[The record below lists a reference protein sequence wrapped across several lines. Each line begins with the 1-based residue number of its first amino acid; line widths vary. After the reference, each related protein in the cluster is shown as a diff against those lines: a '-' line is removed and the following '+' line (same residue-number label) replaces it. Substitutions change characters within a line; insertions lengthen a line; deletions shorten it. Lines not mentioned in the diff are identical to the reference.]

1 MLNKLENS
9 IDPRIVNIS
18 SNAHKRYK
26 LDINDLESKN
36 NYNGWKAYCRSKL
49 LNLYFTYLFKK
60 KLKTKVN
67 SNFGNNNKNFYRFL
81 INILKNLF
89 AISPEEASLSPLY
102 LALSTNLKNTN
113 GKYFYKLKEKN
124 SSIDSYDIDL
134 ANKVW
139 VKSLEYIK

>member
-1 MLNKLENS
+1 MQTVLVKVYQAKALTTLEHS
-9 IDPRIVNIS
+9 
-18 SNAHKRYK
+18 
-26 LDINDLESKN
+26 
-36 NYNGWKAYCRSKL
+36 
-49 LNLYFTYLFKK
+49 
-60 KLKTKVN
+60 TK
-67 SNFGNNNKNFYRFL
+67 
-81 INILKNLF
+81 NILKNLF

>member
-1 MLNKLENS
+1 MCL
-9 IDPRIVNIS
+9 
-18 SNAHKRYK
+18 
-26 LDINDLESKN
+26 
-36 NYNGWKAYCRSKL
+36 WL
-49 LNLYFTYLFKK
+49 LQAWT
-60 KLKTKVN
+60 
-67 SNFGNNNKNFYRFL
+67 KNFYRFL